1 MKKECL
7 VLCRKVTVVH
17 HHHKKMN
24 KMKKVLLAYSLL
36 NHRILK
42 LLNLA
47 HLALTD
53 IIQEAKLVLLKNNNR
68 KSTN

>member
-36 NHRILK
+36 NHRILS

-47 HLALTD
+47 HLAVTD
-53 IIQEAKLVLLKNNNR
+53 IIQEAKLVLLKNKNR

>member
-17 HHHKKMN
+17 HHHKMN